1 MAKGYVSWLLYCT
14 FVLTVLSSFFRSSLL
29 LLFLKVISY
38 QQVLVSRHVDIIAFY
53 NEVFVPAAK
62 PFLVS
67 LMSSGTCPEDK
78 KNASGICYT
87 HFLCLNC
94 YFFSYESMMSLLL
107 LRPNCWITQAISFPK
122 FTRYVPEESFS
133 VS

>member
-1 MAKGYVSWLLYCT
+1 MYLGFYNCT
-14 FVLTVLSSFFRSSLL
+14 FILTVLSSFFRCSLSFL
-29 LLFLKVISY
+29 LLKVIFY
-38 QQVLVSRHVDIIAFY
+38 QQVLVSRHVGIITFY

-67 LMSSGTCPEDK
+67 LISSGTHPEDK

-87 HFLCLNC
+87 HFLSLNC
-94 YFFSYESMMSLLL
+94 LFFSYKSMMSLLL
-107 LRPNCWITQAISFPK
+107 LRPNSWITQAISFPK

-133 VS
+133 IS